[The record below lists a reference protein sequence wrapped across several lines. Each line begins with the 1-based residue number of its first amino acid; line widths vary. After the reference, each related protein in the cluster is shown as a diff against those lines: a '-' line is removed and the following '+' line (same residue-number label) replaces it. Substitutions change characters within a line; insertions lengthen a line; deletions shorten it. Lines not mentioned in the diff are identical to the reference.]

1 MRKRIVVIAASTVL
15 AFSVAGCGFGHT
27 KESAASVGGP
37 ATESASEPVTETEQE
52 TTEEPSAEPMSE
64 PVTEGGQETTAESIQ
79 ESVTEIGQETAQELS
94 AVPESEQEPELS
106 TESGRQDGERF
117 EAKIMLEGMEE
128 AVRYEHVRNE
138 ALGFEMD
145 YDYELLERRSE
156 ADTEGFY
163 NVYDD
168 PAAPEDYLL
177 IRYDERDAETVAE
190 AIGTE
195 LSEDYD
201 IYRDTYTLEC
211 AGSCIRIDA
220 SAEKGGKSMPEHLQK
235 AYIIPAGSGCIVAR
249 EYCYI
254 TDAEG
259 FGRRI
264 DYMMNTLSVIRID

>member
-1 MRKRIVVIAASTVL
+1 MRKRIVVITASTVL
-15 AFSVAGCGFGHT
+15 AFSVAGCGFGYT

-37 ATESASEPVTETEQE
+37 ATESAS
-52 TTEEPSAEPMSE
+52 
-64 PVTEGGQETTAESIQ
+64 
-79 ESVTEIGQETAQELS
+79 
-94 AVPESEQEPELS
+94 
-106 TESGRQDGERF
+106 
-117 EAKIMLEGMEE
+117 
-128 AVRYEHVRNE
+128 
-138 ALGFEMD
+138 
-145 YDYELLERRSE
+145 
-156 ADTEGFY
+156 
-163 NVYDD
+163 
-168 PAAPEDYLL
+168 
-177 IRYDERDAETVAE
+177 ETVAE

-201 IYRDTYTLEC
+201 IYRDTYTLEH

-235 AYIIPAGSGCIVAR
+235 AYIIPAGIGCIVAR